1 VQEEK
6 ALLADTT
13 GKEEVDSDISKC
25 SADKAKQH
33 NIILNQLHLKK
44 QVKL

>member
-1 VQEEK
+1 VQEQK
-6 ALLADTT
+6 ALLANTI
-13 GKEEVDSDISKC
+13 GKGEVESDISKS
-25 SADKAKQH
+25 SADKTEQH

>member
-6 ALLADTT
+6 ALLANTT
-13 GKEEVDSDISKC
+13 GKGELESDIRKC
-25 SADKAKQH
+25 SANKAEQH